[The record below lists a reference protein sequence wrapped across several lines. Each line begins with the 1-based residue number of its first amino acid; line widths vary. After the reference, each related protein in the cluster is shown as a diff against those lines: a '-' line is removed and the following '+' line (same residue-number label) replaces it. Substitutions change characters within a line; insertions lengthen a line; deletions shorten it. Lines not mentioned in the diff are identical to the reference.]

1 MIDLPEFDTELYEG
15 CELHM
20 LNGGALLQV
29 NIAEKPTFSVRFDKV
44 RWHQF
49 TALPNCNVEMIE
61 SSYFKLTELQNSEKL
76 SSFLASGIATVKA
89 YKELHHFRIF
99 LDETGCHEFIAESAH
114 AEKPQQI

>member
-1 MIDLPEFDTELYEG
+1 MIELPEFDTGLYEG

-20 LNGGALLQV
+20 LNGGALLMV
-29 NIAEKPTFSVRFDKV
+29 NIAENPSFSIRFNKV

-49 TALPNCNVEMIE
+49 TALPNCSAEMIE
-61 SSYFKLTELQNSEKL
+61 NSYFKLSELQISDKL
-76 SSFLASGIATVKA
+76 SSILASDTASVKA

-114 AEKPQQI
+114 AEKP